1 MFQSRLFWLVASDY
15 QSFDTASRSPVN
27 PSLCGVRKMRTGQPG
42 DRVLDV
48 GCGKRFLLYEFTQ
61 VVSGIVATG
70 LDISQYAIQ
79 HAKPEVRSYLHIGT
93 ALSLPYADHT
103 SDLVLTINTLH
114 NLW

>member
-1 MFQSRLFWLVASDY
+1 
-15 QSFDTASRSPVN
+15 
-27 PSLCGVRKMRTGQPG
+27 MRTGQPG

-48 GCGKRFLLYEFTQ
+48 GCGKGFLLYEFTQ

-114 NLW
+114 NLWLYDLYGACGTSKGLEELPDIS